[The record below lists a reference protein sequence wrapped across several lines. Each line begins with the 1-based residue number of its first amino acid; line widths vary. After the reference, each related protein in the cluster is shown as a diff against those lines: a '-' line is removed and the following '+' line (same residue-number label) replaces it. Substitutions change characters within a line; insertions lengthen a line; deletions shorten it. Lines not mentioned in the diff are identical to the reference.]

1 MAELFAVVKT
11 MQALEKAYIKDC
23 VTPNEYTAACSRL
36 LVQYKAA
43 FRQVQG
49 SEISSIDEFC
59 RKFRL
64 DCPLA
69 MERIKEDRP
78 ITIKDD
84 KGNLNRCIADVVS
97 LFITIMDKLR
107 LEIRAMDEIQPDL
120 RELMET
126 MHRMSHLPP
135 DFEGRQTVSQWLQ
148 TLSGMSASDELD
160 DSQVRQMLFD
170 LESAYN
176 AFNRF
181 LHALVAL
188 TSPHYVPLY
197 TSSSKAELLQG
208 LLLAMLVVTAA
219 VVQPNRLLSL
229 LISGQGSLDRKAL
242 GGLLN
247 TLAARVHCTNGPC
260 GKCLSVEDVLALGRP
275 DKPGLAP
282 EPVLESRYISHF
294 SAAAALYLNNPEET
308 CKDIQDGLLASHV
321 DHYLTLLESPEAMT
335 LGLSQL
341 LQKIEAH
348 AASQPTGEENCVDV
362 PQLLEEAEEAGA
374 SRSPGLVLT
383 ALLDHVI
390 NGSCFQGL
398 PSPQYFVDFVFR
410 QHNSEAPNITLAE
423 LEVLMHR
430 LGVGGEDHR
439 DHDHHSHLDR
449 EVNHQDSEPHA
460 THNSSSSVWDTVCL
474 SAKDVMAVYGL
485 SEQAGVSPQAWAQLS
500 PALVQQQLSGAC
512 NPHPTAHIEDQLSQ
526 AEKYLYG
533 SLATLVI
540 CLCAVF
546 GLLLLTCTKC
556 STATHYIMQTFLS
569 LAVGALTGDALL
581 HLTPK
586 DPEKDGPFSHGG
598 HSHGVSLQLAPSELR
613 QSKQPH
619 ESSRSDLVSELRLL
633 PYLITLGDAVHNFAD
648 GLAVG
653 AAFASSWKTGLATS
667 LAVFCHEL
675 PHELGDFAALLHA
688 GLTVKHALLLN
699 LASALTAFIG
709 LYVALAVGVG
719 EEGEAWIL
727 AVATGLFLYVALCDM
742 VRIVES
748 LCQGGEPTGGR
759 GVHVA
764 GY

>member
-1 MAELFAVVKT
+1 MVFPA
-11 MQALEKAYIKDC
+11 
-23 VTPNEYTAACSRL
+23 
-36 LVQYKAA
+36 
-43 FRQVQG
+43 
-49 SEISSIDEFC
+49 
-59 RKFRL
+59 
-64 DCPLA
+64 
-69 MERIKEDRP
+69 
-78 ITIKDD
+78 
-84 KGNLNRCIADVVS
+84 
-97 LFITIMDKLR
+97 
-107 LEIRAMDEIQPDL
+107 
-120 RELMET
+120 
-126 MHRMSHLPP
+126 
-135 DFEGRQTVSQWLQ
+135 WL
-148 TLSGMSASDELD
+148 T
-160 DSQVRQMLFD
+160 
-170 LESAYN
+170 
-176 AFNRF
+176 
-181 LHALVAL
+181 
-188 TSPHYVPLY
+188 
-197 TSSSKAELLQG
+197 QG
-208 LLLAMLVVTAA
+208 LLLAMLLVTAPA
-219 VVQPNRLLSL
+219 VQPSSLLSL
-229 LISGQGSLDRKAL
+229 LISGQGALDRQQL
-242 GGLLN
+242 DRLLN
-247 TLAARVHCTNGPC
+247 TLAVRVHCTDGPC
-260 GKCLSVEDVLALGRP
+260 GKCLSAEEVLTLGKP
-275 DKPGLAP
+275 GKPGLAP
-282 EPVLESRYISHF
+282 EPVLESRYIGRL
-294 SAAAALYLNNPEET
+294 SAAVALYLNNPEET

-321 DHYLTLLESPEAMT
+321 DDYLTLLESPEAMT

-341 LQKIEAH
+341 LQKIEAPV
-348 AASQPTGEENCVDV
+348 ANQPTREEPCVDV

-383 ALLDHVI
+383 ALLDRVI

-423 LEVLMHR
+423 LEALMHH
-430 LGVGGEDHR
+430 LGVGGEDHS
-439 DHDHHSHLDR
+439 DHDDHSHLDR
-449 EVNHQDSEPHA
+449 EANHQDSEPLA
-460 THNSSSSVWDTVCL
+460 THNSSASVWDTMCL

-485 SEQAGVSPQAWAQLS
+485 SEETGVSPQAWVQLS

-512 NPHPTAHIEDQLSQ
+512 SSHSTIQIQDQLSQ
-526 AEKYLYG
+526 TERYLYG
-533 SLATLVI
+533 SLATLII

-586 DPEKDGPFSHGG
+586 VLGLHTHSEEGHSHEEVGVGAQATWRLLAVLGGLYIFFLFESFFNLLLPRDQDPEKDGPFSHGG
-598 HSHGVSLQLAPSELR
+598 HSHGVSMQLAPSDLR

-619 ESSRSDLVSELRLL
+619 ESSRSDLVTEESPELLNPESQKLKSELRML

-742 VRIVES
+742 LPAMMNVQDRRPWLLFLLHNVGLLGGWTVLLLLS
-748 LCQGGEPTGGR
+748 LYEDNITF
-759 GVHVA
+759 
-764 GY
+764 

>member
-1 MAELFAVVKT
+1 MVFPA
-11 MQALEKAYIKDC
+11 
-23 VTPNEYTAACSRL
+23 RL
-36 LVQYKAA
+36 
-43 FRQVQG
+43 
-49 SEISSIDEFC
+49 
-59 RKFRL
+59 
-64 DCPLA
+64 
-69 MERIKEDRP
+69 
-78 ITIKDD
+78 
-84 KGNLNRCIADVVS
+84 
-97 LFITIMDKLR
+97 
-107 LEIRAMDEIQPDL
+107 
-120 RELMET
+120 
-126 MHRMSHLPP
+126 
-135 DFEGRQTVSQWLQ
+135 
-148 TLSGMSASDELD
+148 TL
-160 DSQVRQMLFD
+160 
-170 LESAYN
+170 
-176 AFNRF
+176 
-181 LHALVAL
+181 
-188 TSPHYVPLY
+188 
-197 TSSSKAELLQG
+197 G

-219 VVQPNRLLSL
+219 VVQPNRLLNL
-229 LISGQGSLDRKAL
+229 LISGQGALDRQAL
-242 GGLLN
+242 DRLLN
-247 TLAARVHCTNGPC
+247 TLADRVHCTNGPC
-260 GKCLSVEDVLALGRP
+260 GKCLTVEDVLALGRP

-282 EPVLESRYISHF
+282 EPVLESRYISHL
-294 SAAAALYLNNPEET
+294 STAAALYLSNPEET
-308 CKDIQDGLLASHV
+308 CEDIQNGLLASRV
-321 DHYLTLLESPEAMT
+321 DNYLTLLESPEAMT

-348 AASQPTGEENCVDV
+348 DANQPTGEETCVDV

-383 ALLDHVI
+383 ALLDHAI

-410 QHNSEAPNITLAE
+410 QRGSGSEAPNITLAE

-430 LGVGGEDHR
+430 LGVGREDDHGDHD
-439 DHDHHSHLDR
+439 DHDHLAR
-449 EVNHQDSEPHA
+449 EASHQDSEHHT

-512 NPHPTAHIEDQLSQ
+512 SLHPTVHVHDQLSQ
-526 AEKYLYG
+526 AERYLYG
-533 SLATLVI
+533 SLATLII

-546 GLLLLTCTKC
+546 GLLLLTCTRC
-556 STATHYIMQTFLS
+556 STVTHYIMQTFLS

-586 DPEKDGPFSHGG
+586 VLGLHTHGGEGHSHEEVGIGAQSTWRLLAVLGGLYIFFLFESFFNLILPRDQDPEKDGPVSHGG
-598 HSHGVSLQLAPSELR
+598 HSHGVSMQLTPSNLW

-619 ESSRSDLVSELRLL
+619 DSSRSDLVTEESPELLFPESQRLKTELRLL

-742 VRIVES
+742 LPAMMNVRDQRPWLLFLLHNVG
-748 LCQGGEPTGGR
+748 LLGGWTVLLLLSMYEDSITF
-759 GVHVA
+759 
-764 GY
+764 